1 MLIQQDSS
9 RPEGFMVSADIS
21 SCGKTSL
28 RFVRNGERRKMILH
42 QDSAPSHVSKKTL
55 AFLNISKIDYLKPE
69 EWMPKSPDAAPI
81 DYAVWGYLK
90 KRLNN
95 EKIESLDELKK
106 RLLKH
111 WRKISQAYID
121 KLLAYRPIWVI
132 LIYKAR
138 GFHREHRLK
147 L

>member
-1 MLIQQDSS
+1 M
-9 RPEGFMVSADIS
+9 
-21 SCGKTSL
+21 
-28 RFVRNGERRKMILH
+28 
-42 QDSAPSHVSKKTL
+42 SKKSL
-55 AFLNISKIDYLKPE
+55 AFLNGSKIDYLKPE
-69 EWMPKSPDAAPI
+69 DWMSESPDAAPM

-95 EKIESLDELKK
+95 EKIESFDELKK
-106 RLLKH
+106 RLVKN

-121 KLLAYRPIWVI
+121 KVLAYWPIRVF

-138 GFHREHRLK
+138 GFHIEHRLK

>member
-9 RPEGFMVSADIS
+9 RPEGFMVWADIS

-90 KRLNN
+90 KRL
-95 EKIESLDELKK
+95 
-106 RLLKH
+106 LKH

-138 GFHREHRLK
+138 SFHIEHRLK